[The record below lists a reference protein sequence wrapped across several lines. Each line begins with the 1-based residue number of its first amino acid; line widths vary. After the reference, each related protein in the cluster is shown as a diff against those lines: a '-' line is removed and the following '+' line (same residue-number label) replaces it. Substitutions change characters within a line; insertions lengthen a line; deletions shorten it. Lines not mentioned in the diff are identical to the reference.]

1 VSSADRIAKLEALVA
16 GLLEQVARLTAEVE
30 RLKPFEARV
39 AFLEAENAWLREKLA
54 KSSRNSSKPPSGDG
68 PKEKAERRAKK
79 PTGRA
84 AGGQPGHPKHERP
97 AWPVEK
103 VNKRVV
109 LRPKQ
114 CERCSSP
121 LAGEDPEP
129 HRHQLFEL
137 PKVEPIVT
145 EFLQHSLGC
154 KDCGHVTRAPLPV
167 GVPSRIFGPS
177 VDATIGYLMGV
188 HKLGKRG
195 AAEAL
200 LDLYGLPI
208 SVGAIVDS
216 QREVSE
222 ALAEPYNEVV
232 AHAQAA
238 PVKNADETSWV
249 EGKGKKARAW
259 LWTLVTAHAIVFMIQ
274 KTRATDGAIKLLLNG
289 KTRIGELV
297 FGVLGTDRHGAY
309 NFWPLRCRQF
319 CWSHLLRD
327 FTAISE
333 RTGAS
338 ASIGKQLIE
347 ETGRM
352 FDWWHR
358 VRDGT
363 LSRAAFAERARRG
376 PARRRHRARR
386 REDRAHLRQASQSEG
401 CALDVRTRRGR
412 RAHEQFS
419 GTRRPSRR
427 HRPKDLRRNEVRP
440 RQPVHREDPD
450 RPRNPPPSTS
460 YHPAVHPDRV

>member
-1 VSSADRIAKLEALVA
+1 MSSADRIAKIEAVVA
-16 GLLEQVARLTAEVE
+16 GLLEQVARLTAEVA

-39 AFLEAENAWLREKLA
+39 AFLETENAALREKLA
-54 KSSRNSSKPPSGDG
+54 KSSGNSSKPPSSDG
-68 PKEKAERRAKK
+68 PKEKAERRTKK
-79 PTGRA
+79 PAGRS

-97 AWPVEK
+97 ALPAER

-114 CERCSSP
+114 CEQCSSP

-200 LDLYGLPI
+200 LNLYGLPI

-222 ALAEPYNEVV
+222 ALAEPYVSE
-232 AHAQAA
+232 
-238 PVKNADETSWV
+238 
-249 EGKGKKARAW
+249 
-259 LWTLVTAHAIVFMIQ
+259 
-274 KTRATDGAIKLLLNG
+274 
-289 KTRIGELV
+289 
-297 FGVLGTDRHGAY
+297 
-309 NFWPLRCRQF
+309 PL
-319 CWSHLLRD
+319 
-327 FTAISE
+327 
-333 RTGAS
+333 
-338 ASIGKQLIE
+338 
-347 ETGRM
+347 
-352 FDWWHR
+352 
-358 VRDGT
+358 
-363 LSRAAFAERARRG
+363 
-376 PARRRHRARR
+376 
-386 REDRAHLRQASQSEG
+386 
-401 CALDVRTRRGR
+401 
-412 RAHEQFS
+412 
-419 GTRRPSRR
+419 
-427 HRPKDLRRNEVRP
+427 
-440 RQPVHREDPD
+440 
-450 RPRNPPPSTS
+450 
-460 YHPAVHPDRV
+460 